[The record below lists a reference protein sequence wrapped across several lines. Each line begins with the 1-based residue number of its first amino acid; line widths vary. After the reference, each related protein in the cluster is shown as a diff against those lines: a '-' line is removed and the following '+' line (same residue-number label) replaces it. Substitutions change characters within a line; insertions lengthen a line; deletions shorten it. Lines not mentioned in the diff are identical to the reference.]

1 MNQLTL
7 TFLVVCLRVNYV
19 QQFTSSRI
27 SVILGHGMQADETS
41 DTEAFVRELEQR
53 VPQHGDTFI
62 NIVQQ
67 IEQKGVEKAIQL
79 GEQRGIDRNTVMK
92 MTSLT
97 EDILVQI
104 RH

>member
-1 MNQLTL
+1 MGIKATGMNQLTL

-53 VPQHGDTFI
+53 VPQHGDTFLTSY
-62 NIVQQ
+62 N
-67 IEQKGVEKAIQL
+67 KLNRKASRRRFSSVNNAAL
-79 GEQRGIDRNTVMK
+79 TVIP
-92 MTSLT
+92 S
-97 EDILVQI
+97 
-104 RH
+104 